1 MLIQRS
7 TISTLI
13 EPRLSQ
19 GPQKAKFALKVQLLE
34 LHQNENSIE
43 TEECIE
49 TYANS
54 LMTPVYAEGLTD
66 ELYWSMVE
74 KKWLCCLRLSHL
86 AVEVLLKKTTKLGI
100 EFARYRT
107 IRLCLRYL
115 TSSPSVVGCSIRNLD
130 DANCFKY
137 CLLHG
142 SISWVPRSQS
152 W

>member
-1 MLIQRS
+1 MLIQRF

-13 EPRLSQ
+13 EPRLRK

-54 LMTPVYAEGLTD
+54 FMTPVYAEGLTD

-86 AVEVLLKKTTKLGI
+86 AV
-100 EFARYRT
+100 
-107 IRLCLRYL
+107 
-115 TSSPSVVGCSIRNLD
+115 VG
-130 DANCFKY
+130 
-137 CLLHG
+137 
-142 SISWVPRSQS
+142 
-152 W
+152 